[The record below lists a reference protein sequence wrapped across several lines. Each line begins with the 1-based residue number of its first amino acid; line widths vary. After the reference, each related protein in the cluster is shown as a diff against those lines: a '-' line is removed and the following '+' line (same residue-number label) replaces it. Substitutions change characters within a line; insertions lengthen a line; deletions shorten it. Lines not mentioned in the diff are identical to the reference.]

1 MDFIKKHYEKILLGV
16 VLLSLA
22 VAVVF
27 LPFYINSQKQ
37 DLIDK
42 RTGKLNPTVKAL
54 TNLDESRYTAAYQRM
69 EKSVPLNLSKPHHL
83 FNPVQWQKKPDS
95 TLIKV
100 QEGTEVGAEALQA
113 TKVNPLYTT
122 IKFESVGPST
132 NYFISV
138 TRDADPNPK
147 LRRKKEATYNLGEKR
162 DFMQLVEVKGPGEK
176 PEGFIVILSDTGAT
190 VTVQADHPFQRVD
203 GYSADLRYDPEKGV
217 WLGRRVN
224 DKINFAGDEFTVVS
238 INLIATN
245 QFEVILS
252 AKSTGKKTTVKYSSE
267 M

>member
-27 LPFYINSQKQ
+27 LPFYINGQKQ

-42 RTGKLNPTVKAL
+42 RTGKLNPSVKAL
-54 TNLDESRYTAAYQRM
+54 TNLDESSYTAAYQRM
-69 EKSVPLNLSKPHHL
+69 EKPVALNLSKPHHL

-100 QEGTEVGAEALQA
+100 QEGNEVGAEALQA

-122 IKFESVGPST
+122 IKFESFGPST
-132 NYFISV
+132 NYLLSV
-138 TRDADPNPK
+138 TRDADPDPK
-147 LRRKKEATYNLGEKR
+147 RRRKKQSYFERGTKG
-162 DFMQLVEVKGPGEK
+162 DFMQLVDVTGTPEK
-176 PEGFIVILSDTGAT
+176 PELLLHLNDTSAPAT
-190 VTVQADHPFQRVD
+190 VSIDRPFQRVD

-217 WLGRRVN
+217 WLARRVN

-252 AKSTGKKTTVKYSSE
+252 AKSTGKKTTVRYNSE

>member
-27 LPFYINSQKQ
+27 LPFYINGQKQ

-54 TNLDESRYTAAYQRM
+54 TNLDESRYTGAYQRL

-83 FNPVQWQKKPDS
+83 FNPVPWQKKADG

-100 QEGTEVGAEALQA
+100 QEGNEVGAEALQA
-113 TKVNPLYTT
+113 TKVNLLYTT
-122 IKFESVGPST
+122 IRFESVSPST
-132 NYFISV
+132 NYFVSV

-147 LRRKKEATYNLGEKR
+147 LRRKKEVAYNLGEKR
-162 DFMQLVEVKGPGEK
+162 DFLQLMEVKGVPEK
-176 PEGFIVILSDTGAT
+176 PELLILLLNDTGAT
-190 VTVQADHPFQRVD
+190 VSVSIDRPYQRVD

-217 WLGRRVN
+217 WPARRVN

-252 AKSTGKKTTVKYSSE
+252 AKSTGKKTTVRYNSE